1 MGTHP
6 IFESDFDCLTVWVNT
21 DFRNLSRRV
30 RRDDLKD
37 VFRDCGRVLDV
48 DIKTGYAFVEFE
60 ERRDAEDA
68 VKELNGIKVEGD
80 RISVEMSKGC
90 RDKYRD
96 FARTGRV
103 RYRSFSKEISPSKR
117 RYRSRSRGG
126 RSRSRDRGGRS
137 RSRDGGG
144 RGGGRNERPYRT
156 RHSLT
161 VENLSSR
168 CSWSELKDIF
178 RKCGKVTYTDAHQRI
193 GSGRGE
199 VCFDSADDL
208 KVALKEMNGYEI
220 NGRKIEVFK
229 THGDDSR
236 SRSRSPR
243 RSRSRSRSNKRRSAS
258 RSRSRSARRS
268 RSRSNKR
275 SKSRSRSRSNKRRSE

>member
-1 MGTHP
+1 MG
-6 IFESDFDCLTVWVNT
+6 
-21 DFRNLSRRV
+21 
-30 RRDDLKD
+30 
-37 VFRDCGRVLDV
+37 
-48 DIKTGYAFVEFE
+48 
-60 ERRDAEDA
+60 
-68 VKELNGIKVEGD
+68 
-80 RISVEMSKGC
+80 GC

-178 RKCGKVTYTDAHQRI
+178 RICGKVTYTDAHQRI

-208 KVALKEMNGYEI
+208 KQALKEMNGFDI

-229 THGDDSR
+229 THDGSGSR

-243 RSRSRSRSNKRRSAS
+243 RSRSRSGGRGGGRDRSAS
-258 RSRSRSARRS
+258 RSRSRSGRSRSKSRSRSARRS
-268 RSRSNKR
+268 RSRSRSRSNKR
-275 SKSRSRSRSNKRRSE
+275 KASASPKRSRSRSRSGKRRSRSGS

>member
-1 MGTHP
+1 MG
-6 IFESDFDCLTVWVNT
+6 
-21 DFRNLSRRV
+21 
-30 RRDDLKD
+30 
-37 VFRDCGRVLDV
+37 
-48 DIKTGYAFVEFE
+48 KTGYAFIEFE

-68 VKELNGIKVEGD
+68 CKELNGIKLEGE

-96 FARTGRV
+96 FARTGRI
-103 RYRSFSKEISPSKR
+103 RYRSFSKEVSPSR
-117 RYRSRSRGG
+117 RRHRSRSRGGG
-126 RSRSRDRGGRS
+126 RSRSRDRRS
-137 RSRDGGG
+137 RSRGGGGGG
-144 RGGGRNERPYRT
+144 RGGNERPYRT

-168 CSWSELKDIF
+168 CSWSELKDTF

-236 SRSRSPR
+236 SRSRS
-243 RSRSRSRSNKRRSAS
+243 
-258 RSRSRSARRS
+258 RSARRS

-275 SKSRSRSRSNKRRSE
+275 SKSRSRSRSNKRRSESPKKSRSRSRSEKRRSRSRS

>member
-1 MGTHP
+1 M
-6 IFESDFDCLTVWVNT
+6 
-21 DFRNLSRRV
+21 
-30 RRDDLKD
+30 
-37 VFRDCGRVLDV
+37 
-48 DIKTGYAFVEFE
+48 TGYAFIEFE

-68 VKELNGIKVEGD
+68 CKELNGIKLEGE

-96 FARTGRV
+96 FARTGRI
-103 RYRSFSKEISPSKR
+103 RYRSFSKEVSPSR
-117 RYRSRSRGG
+117 RRHRSRSRGG
-126 RSRSRDRGGRS
+126 RSRSRDRRS
-137 RSRDGGG
+137 RSRGGGGG
-144 RGGGRNERPYRT
+144 RGGNERPYRT

-168 CSWSELKDIF
+168 CSWSELKDTF

-199 VCFDSADDL
+199 VCFDSAEDL

-236 SRSRSPR
+236 SRSRS
-243 RSRSRSRSNKRRSAS
+243 NKRRSAS
-258 RSRSRSARRS
+258 RSRSRSGRRS

-275 SKSRSRSRSNKRRSE
+275 SKSRSRSRSNKRRSESPRKSRSRSRSEKRRSRSRS

>member
-1 MGTHP
+1 M
-6 IFESDFDCLTVWVNT
+6 
-21 DFRNLSRRV
+21 
-30 RRDDLKD
+30 
-37 VFRDCGRVLDV
+37 
-48 DIKTGYAFVEFE
+48 
-60 ERRDAEDA
+60 
-68 VKELNGIKVEGD
+68 EGE

-96 FARTGRV
+96 FARTGRI
-103 RYRSFSKEISPSKR
+103 RYRSFSKEVSPSR
-117 RYRSRSRGG
+117 RRHRSRSRGG
-126 RSRSRDRGGRS
+126 RSRSRDRRS
-137 RSRDGGG
+137 RSRGGG
-144 RGGGRNERPYRT
+144 RGGNERPYRT

-199 VCFDSADDL
+199 VCFDSAEDL

-275 SKSRSRSRSNKRRSE
+275 SKSRSRSRSNI